1 MKSQNPI
8 INFFREVG
16 MEIKKI
22 TWPTKK
28 EAIKYTFTVIVITLI
43 VALFLGLFDFG
54 FQQLLEK
61 FVFKK

>member
-22 TWPTKK
+22 TWPTRQ
-28 EAIKYTFTVIVITLI
+28 EAIKYTFTVVVITLI
-43 VALFLGLFDFG
+43 VALILGLFDFG

>member
-22 TWPTKK
+22 TWPTRQ
-28 EAIKYTFTVIVITLI
+28 EAVKYTFTVVVITLI
-43 VALFLGLFDFG
+43 VALILGLFDFG

>member
-22 TWPTKK
+22 TWPTRK

-43 VALFLGLFDFG
+43 VALFLGFFDFG